1 MTKKRR
7 PRSNLTLNQMRKLL
21 LVLAAAPALLGAGE
35 SLTVRSDL
43 AGMVDRYL
51 TQIAER
57 MWKERDGKLAAL
69 QDARDV
75 HARQEYIRAAILKE
89 IGGLPERTPLNAR
102 ITGRLK
108 RDGYSVEKLIYESQP
123 RFYVTANVYV
133 PALGERPLAAV
144 LGTAGHSAEGK
155 AFETYQRMWI
165 ALVKRGFLVLA
176 IDPPSQGERLE
187 YFDPALGR
195 SRVGAGVREHDM
207 YGAQCFLTGA
217 NVARWEI
224 WDGIRAVDYLLT
236 RSDVDP
242 KRIAVIGNSGG
253 GTQSAYLAALDSRL
267 AAAAPSCYITSWKKL
282 WFTPGPQ
289 DAEQVFSGFIRD
301 GLDFSDFLVSFAP
314 RPIKMM
320 TAIRDFFPIE
330 GARAAFAEAA
340 REFKLIGAEDRIGWF
355 EYDDAHGW
363 SKPRR
368 EATAAWLELWLHDRR
383 VDGAEPDL
391 QTIPPAELNCTE
403 TGQISTSLGGETIR
417 SMNRAIAERMF
428 AHRKALNA
436 SPAEL
441 RRIVASRLDLPETR
455 GTPVA
460 QPFGSIARRGCR
472 IHKLA
477 LATEPG
483 ITVPALLFAPEKHQG
498 RMPAV
503 LLLEPRG
510 KRVAAGE
517 GGPAETLA
525 LGGRIVMVPDLR
537 GWGESAAPK
546 GKEGYAGDWQMAMR
560 ALLVGKNLPGMQTY
574 DALRA
579 FDYLA
584 SRPDVDASRISVSGE
599 GDGALIAVFAAA
611 VEPRLHAS
619 VEAAQVPSYIEHIRA
634 ETPMDLAARI
644 IPGVLADFDAPDLI
658 RLVGGAK

>member
-1 MTKKRR
+1 MLHQR
-7 PRSNLTLNQMRKLL
+7 RKLL
-21 LVLAAAPALLGAGE
+21 LVLAVAPALLDAGE
-35 SLTVRSDL
+35 TLTIRSDL

-57 MWKERDGKLAAL
+57 MWKERDAKIAVLR
-69 QDARDV
+69 DPRDV
-75 HARQEYIRAAILKE
+75 RARQEYIRATILKE

-102 ITGRLK
+102 ITGRLT
-108 RDGYSVEKLIYESQP
+108 RDGYSVEKVIYESQP
-123 RFYVTANVYV
+123 RFYVTANAYV
-133 PALGERPLAAV
+133 PASGERPLAAV

-187 YFDPALGR
+187 YFDPAQGK

-224 WDGIRAVDYLLT
+224 WDGVRGVDYLLT

-289 DAEQVFSGFIRD
+289 DAEQVFSGFVRD
-301 GLDFSDFLVSFAP
+301 GLDFADFLVSFAP

-320 TAIRDFFPIE
+320 TATRDFFPIE

-340 REFKLIGAEDRIGWF
+340 REFNLIGAEDRIGWF
-355 EYDDAHGW
+355 EYDDTHGW
-363 SKPRR
+363 SKQRR
-368 EATAAWLELWLHDRR
+368 EATAAWLERWLHDRR
-383 VDGAEPDL
+383 VDGAEPDV
-391 QTIPPAELNCTE
+391 QTIPPVELNCTA
-403 TGQISTSLGGETIR
+403 TGQLSTSLGGETIR
-417 SMNRAIAERMF
+417 SMNRALAERMF

-436 SPAEL
+436 TPAEL
-441 RRIVASRLDLPETR
+441 RRIVALRLRLPEVR
-455 GTPVA
+455 GAPAA
-460 QPFGSIARRGCR
+460 QLFGSIARRGCR
-472 IHKLA
+472 IDKVA

-483 ITVPALLFAPEKHQG
+483 VIVPALLFVPEKHAG

-510 KRVAAGE
+510 KHVAAAE
-517 GGPAETLA
+517 GGPAETLVR
-525 LGGRIVMVPDLR
+525 GGRMVVVPDLR
-537 GWGESAAPK
+537 GWGESAPPD

-574 DALRA
+574 DALRV

-584 SRPDVDASRISVSGE
+584 SRPDVDASQISVSGG
-599 GDGALIAVFAAA
+599 GDGALIAIFAAA

-619 VEAAQVPSYIEHIRA
+619 VETAHVPSYMEDIRA
-634 ETPMDLAARI
+634 ETPINLPARI
-644 IPGVLADFDAPDLI
+644 IPGVLADFDTPDLI
-658 RLVGGAK
+658 RLVGGAN